1 MEQRRAQKT
10 FRINFWKLDP
20 EFAANV
26 TLFAEPAEVK
36 ISASDSTFISVRGG
50 DNKGI
55 TIAPGTGA
63 SVNLQIMPQ
72 NLKYAGMITDL
83 AFPMSLLPSTMA
95 TPFPKQIISPPLI
108 KQMPVIKQIAQ
119 AAASFVGL

>member
-1 MEQRRAQKT
+1 METKRAQKT
-10 FRINFWKLDP
+10 FRINFWKQDP
-20 EFAANV
+20 EFAANL
-26 TLFAEPAEVK
+26 TLFAAPAEARL
-36 ISASDSTFISVRGG
+36 SASDSTFISVRGG
-50 DNKGI
+50 ENKGI

-83 AFPMSLLPSTMA
+83 AFPMSLIPSTMS
-95 TPFPKQIISPPLI
+95 TPFAKQVISPPLI
-108 KQMPVIKQIAQ
+108 KQMPAIKQIAQ